1 MKAAMAPKIAA
12 ATTKAESTPVE
23 RRSRSLRRPGV
34 RPQPG
39 VPDSCN
45 LSIST
50 GLGRQRPLAGSTV
63 VGIID
68 TAGQHVTE
76 RSLSVP

>member
-50 GLGRQRPLAGSTV
+50 GLGRLRACRKHRCRPL
-63 VGIID
+63 D